1 MKCTPP
7 CHLARTALAAGT
19 SIAALAPVNQAL
31 GRYLVDLRTP
41 PHGTV
46 CPSGHVPFDPGSG
59 Q

>member
-1 MKCTPP
+1 MKRTPP

-19 SIAALAPVNQAL
+19 LIAVLAPVNQAL

-46 CPSGHVPFDPGSG
+46 CPSDHVPSDPRFG